1 MSEVRRIMAGSS
13 MMNEETRRKLREL
26 NLEEMVAALDIQS
39 NDTRYA
45 ALPFDDR
52 MKRLVDHVYQEKYT
66 SKVKRLMKGAR
77 FHIPAADVHEIYYVD
92 RHVDSKLGDRKR
104 WPLPSF

>member
-1 MSEVRRIMAGSS
+1 MSEVRRIMEGSS

-45 ALPFDDR
+45 ALPFDD
-52 MKRLVDHVYQEKYT
+52 
-66 SKVKRLMKGAR
+66 
-77 FHIPAADVHEIYYVD
+77 
-92 RHVDSKLGDRKR
+92 
-104 WPLPSF
+104 